1 MHSGKLL
8 ILAKQIALMPSFI
21 CEFKK
26 YLYNFLKNLTS
37 KQPFAVIY
45 FNRHLAKTYVWMYIN
60 FNINVGISV
69 VGFLMT
75 KNPKKISPA
84 ISKTSNTKEN
94 STIMLTIKKI

>member
-1 MHSGKLL
+1 
-8 ILAKQIALMPSFI
+8 MPSFI
-21 CEFKK
+21 CKFKK

-45 FNRHLAKTYVWMYIN
+45 FNRHLAKTYVWTYTN

>member
-1 MHSGKLL
+1 MLLGKLL

-45 FNRHLAKTYVWMYIN
+45 FNRHLAKTYVHTYTN
-60 FNINVGISV
+60 FNINVGISD
-69 VGFLMT
+69 VGFFEDQKPQKDFSRYFKDFKHQRKLY
-75 KNPKKISPA
+75 NYVDH
-84 ISKTSNTKEN
+84 
-94 STIMLTIKKI
+94 